1 MTITT
6 LPIHPRTGLQA
17 VGLRSD
23 GRPIWPILG
32 GSGDPGPGGAPTGE
46 PTTPP
51 VPGPTEPTG
60 TPAPAPVASP
70 AAPPAPA
77 GPTAEQLVEAQ
88 QQATEA
94 AAQRDQLQ
102 AALDAINKAINPD
115 AGTGADSDPAQ
126 LAAAVADR
134 DRQLAELGAQL
145 RTARVELAAHQ
156 AAEAAGA
163 RPDRLLN
170 SRSFA
175 AAVASLDPTDAKFSE
190 KLTAAI
196 TAAVEADPEL
206 YRATGAPPARS
217 GGEFRGAPTTRT
229 EPASL
234 LEAISARLAK

>member
-1 MTITT
+1 MSITA
-6 LPIHPRTGLQA
+6 LPIHSRTGLQA
-17 VGLRSD
+17 VGLRRD

-32 GSGDPGPGGAPTGE
+32 GSGDPDPGTGTGAPTGD

-51 VPGPTEPTG
+51 TPGPTDP
-60 TPAPAPVASP
+60 PAAPAPV
-70 AAPPAPA
+70 APPAPA
-77 GPTAEQLVEAQ
+77 GPTAEQFADAQ
-88 QQATEA
+88 RQATEA
-94 AAQRDQLQ
+94 AEQRDQLQ

-115 AGTGADSDPAQ
+115 SGAGAESDPAQ
-126 LAAAVADR
+126 LAAQVADR
-134 DRQLAELGAQL
+134 DRQLADLGAQL

-175 AAVASLDPTDAKFSE
+175 AAVAKLDPAGPQFAEQLK
-190 KLTAAI
+190 AAI
-196 TAAVEADPEL
+196 TATVEADPDL
-206 YRATGAPPARS
+206 YRAAGAPPARS

>member
-1 MTITT
+1 MTTNA

-17 VGLRSD
+17 VGLRRD
-23 GRPIWPILG
+23 GRPIWPVLG
-32 GSGDPGPGGAPTGE
+32 GSGDTGPTGE
-46 PTTPP
+46 PT
-51 VPGPTEPTG
+51 GD
-60 TPAPAPVASP
+60 P
-70 AAPPAPA
+70 AAPPAPGPTDPTGAPAAPPVPA
-77 GPTAEQLVEAQ
+77 GPTAEQLADAQ
-88 QQATEA
+88 REATEA
-94 AAQRDQLQ
+94 AEQRDQLQ
-102 AALDAINKAINPD
+102 AALDAINKAINPG
-115 AGTGADSDPAQ
+115 AGGGESDPAQ

-175 AAVASLDPTDAKFSE
+175 AAVAALDPADAQFGEQLK
-190 KLTAAI
+190 AAI
-196 TAAVEADPEL
+196 TAAVDADPDL
-206 YRATGAPPARS
+206 YRAAPAAPARS

>member
-1 MTITT
+1 MPTNAF
-6 LPIHPRTGLQA
+6 PIHPRTGLQA
-17 VGLRSD
+17 VGLRRD

-32 GSGDPGPGGAPTGE
+32 GSGDTG
-46 PTTPP
+46 
-51 VPGPTEPTG
+51 PTG
-60 TPAPAPVASP
+60 TPTGDPAAPGPTDPAAPAPAP
-70 AAPPAPA
+70 AAPPPAPPAPA
-77 GPTAEQLVEAQ
+77 GPTSEQLAEAQ
-88 QQATEA
+88 QQATDA

-115 AGTGADSDPAQ
+115 AGAGADSDPAQ

-175 AAVASLDPTDAKFSE
+175 SAVADLDPADPKFGE
-190 KLTAAI
+190 RLTAAI
-196 TAAVEADPEL
+196 TAAVDADPDL
-206 YRATGAPPARS
+206 YRAAGAPPARS

>member
-1 MTITT
+1 MTTA
-6 LPIHPRTGLQA
+6 PA
-17 VGLRSD
+17 
-23 GRPIWPILG
+23 
-32 GSGDPGPGGAPTGE
+32 GAPD
-46 PTTPP
+46 
-51 VPGPTEPTG
+51 TG
-60 TPAPAPVASP
+60 TPNSDPTAPPAAPVPTDPPAAPP

-77 GPTAEQLVEAQ
+77 GPTAEQLADAQ
-88 QQATEA
+88 RQATEA
-94 AAQRDQLQ
+94 AEQRDTLQ

-115 AGTGADSDPAQ
+115 SGGTDSDPAQ

-145 RTARVELAAHQ
+145 RTAHVELAAHQ

-175 AAVASLDPTDAKFSE
+175 AAVADLDPTDPKFGE
-190 KLTAAI
+190 QLTTAI

-206 YRATGAPPARS
+206 YRAAGAPPARS

>member
-1 MTITT
+1 MTTAPAGAT
-6 LPIHPRTGLQA
+6 
-17 VGLRSD
+17 
-23 GRPIWPILG
+23 
-32 GSGDPGPGGAPTGE
+32 DPGTPNSDPTAP
-46 PTTPP
+46 PTAP
-51 VPGPTEPTG
+51 VPTEP
-60 TPAPAPVASP
+60 PAAPP
-70 AAPPAPA
+70 AAPPAPP
-77 GPTAEQLVEAQ
+77 GPTADQLADAQ
-88 QQATEA
+88 RQATEA
-94 AAQRDQLQ
+94 AEQRDTLQ

-115 AGTGADSDPAQ
+115 AVGAESDPAQ

-175 AAVASLDPTDAKFSE
+175 AAVADLDPTDAKFGE
-190 KLTAAI
+190 LLAAAI
-196 TAAVEADPEL
+196 AAAVEADPEL
-206 YRATGAPPARS
+206 YRAAGAPPARS

>member
-1 MTITT
+1 MTTA
-6 LPIHPRTGLQA
+6 PAGAP
-17 VGLRSD
+17 
-23 GRPIWPILG
+23 
-32 GSGDPGPGGAPTGE
+32 DPGTPSSDPTAP
-46 PTTPP
+46 PTAP
-51 VPGPTEPTG
+51 VPTDP
-60 TPAPAPVASP
+60 P
-70 AAPPAPA
+70 AAPPAAAPA
-77 GPTAEQLVEAQ
+77 PPGPTAEQLADAQ
-88 QQATEA
+88 RQATEA
-94 AAQRDQLQ
+94 AEQRDTLQ

-115 AGTGADSDPAQ
+115 AGADSDPAQ
-126 LAAAVADR
+126 LAAQVAER

-175 AAVASLDPTDAKFSE
+175 AAVADLDPTDAQFGE
-190 KLTAAI
+190 QLTAAI

-206 YRATGAPPARS
+206 YRAAGAPPARS